1 MRSADGSACV
11 PMTVSVGVA
20 VAESIE
26 EAADAVLARADAAL
40 YRAKAAGRD
49 RVVLAE
55 PPAPIGLQAA

>member
-1 MRSADGSACV
+1 M
-11 PMTVSVGVA
+11 GVA
-20 VAESIE
+20 VAKS
-26 EAADAVLARADAAL
+26 AAETDDAVIARADAAL